1 MNIRT
6 VQRRRFPD
14 GGDRE
19 SGSAFVTLL
28 FFAMIITMAAGNVA
42 VMARNQRHMARV
54 IIARTT
60 AQQIAEGAAAQAL
73 AYIAE
78 DIQRITQPPSAL
90 SSGSMGQ
97 GEYEVTIES
106 GQFDL
111 FTVVSVGTAEDQ
123 SRTVRVHARLP
134 IDLAGL
140 QNAMFSNA
148 DIEIVGTGQIISTS
162 GNGDIHANQNVDMGG
177 STSISGSAS
186 AVGNVTVRGAASVGG
201 ALLPGSR
208 HINFPQLDLDHY
220 FQVAQ
225 ANNQVH
231 VGDMQM
237 NGTSHTPPGGVL
249 WVVGDLNT
257 SAHVTFNGLL
267 VVTGDVHQAG
277 HFTHNQVDDLP
288 AIIVRD
294 GNLHLSGQSVIQ
306 GLIYVKSGRVDIT
319 GGTNLQ
325 GAVVAWGD
333 IKTRGNWGLIDFV
346 EQEPEQEGGNAIE
359 VLAWEL

>member
-1 MNIRT
+1 MLDWARHIREYRLLHGLKQSALAERLGVDQAT
-6 VQRRRFPD
+6 ISRWERGLQQPDLAVQRKLRALVGLDSEVPAAVLDRVVRHSINHMVLLNETLHIQAASQRFAEMLD
-14 GGDRE
+14 LRLDQIE
-19 SGSAFVTLL
+19 SRHLDEWLAPET
-28 FFAMIITMAAGNVA
+28 
-42 VMARNQRHMARV
+42 RHMLDRA
-54 IIARTT
+54 IADGLL
-60 AQQIAEGAAAQAL
+60 EGRMLAAQF
-73 AYIAE
+73 
-78 DIQRITQPPSAL
+78 P
-90 SSGSMGQ
+90 
-97 GEYEVTIES
+97 
-106 GQFDL
+106 
-111 FTVVSVGTAEDQ
+111 
-123 SRTVRVHARLP
+123 ARLVR
-134 IDLAGL
+134 L
-140 QNAMFSNA
+140 
-148 DIEIVGTGQIISTS
+148 

-277 HFTHNQVDDLP
+277 HFAHNQVDDLP